1 MDISAIQIVIVL
13 VIALLVFGPK
23 RLPELG
29 RQVGRGLR
37 EAKRQMNEVTSDL
50 TSIRDEVHDVA
61 QPSRREGEGQ
71 RGVVA
76 ATAQRDEDDDEL
88 LEGVVVDGADA
99 PLPDAPT
106 PPQG

>member
-29 RQVGRGLR
+29 RQVGKGLR

-50 TSIRDEVHDVA
+50 TAIRDEVDGADQRAPKTDGRERAAVA
-61 QPSRREGEGQ
+61 EGDPPL
-71 RGVVA
+71 A
-76 ATAQRDEDDDEL
+76 DDDDL
-88 LEGVVVDGADA
+88 LEGVVVDGAAA
-99 PLPDAPT
+99 PSPNALT